1 MQLDAI
7 SIALRQ
13 RAPWEATDL
22 GIALV
27 RRHAG
32 VIYAA
37 WAAITLPVCLLF
49 SASGV
54 LLEIPWLAPL
64 LLWWLKPIFDR
75 IPLFVLSRAVFGQ
88 APTWR
93 ETVRAQRHWGWRAW
107 RWLHWRRLHPGR
119 ALLLPVDVLEAQS
132 GAQRSARC
140 RVLSKASGAPSTLLT
155 IVAVHI
161 EMMLYVS
168 IFVLGLMFVPIEFMS
183 DSAQAMFE
191 TLFEAPPVWAKVV
204 MDLIYWLTISIM
216 EPFYIG
222 AGFGLY
228 LNRRTQ
234 LEAWDI
240 ELAFRR
246 LALRLRGGVSGA
258 VLALILVL
266 GSGPDAR
273 AETLASQNV
282 EVGADNAASDQPLAL
297 QKVFAGQY
305 HDEGEAFESSVNR
318 AYTNDDLNPKKT
330 IHVWKL
336 RRPAEDVKPTDTPSW
351 LKSIGM
357 VIGFMAE
364 YGLWILLGIL
374 AVLIIRYANRWIPWI
389 SDRFEPRREL
399 ATIETHDIQFETPL
413 PNDVVAAVR
422 ALWSAGEAR
431 KALALLYRAAVQR
444 LSDRLGSTMPK
455 GATESQC
462 LRAARSLTETDARL
476 FAAIVRNWQAIAY
489 AQRSPSEAELEA
501 LLQAWQ
507 QPLEATS

>member
-7 SIALRQ
+7 SIALRP

-37 WAAITLPVCLLF
+37 WVAITLPVCLLF
-49 SASGV
+49 SALGV
-54 LLEIPWLAPL
+54 LLELPWLAPL

-140 RVLSKASGAPSTLLT
+140 RVLGKASGAPSTLLT

-191 TLFEAPPVWAKVV
+191 TLFEAPPVWAKVL

-246 LALRLRGGVSGA
+246 LALRLRGGVSAA
-258 VLALILVL
+258 VLALILAL
-266 GSGPDAR
+266 GSGADAR
-273 AETLASQNV
+273 AEAPAPQDV
-282 EVGADNAASDQPLAL
+282 ELTADSAASEKAIPL
-297 QKVFAGQY
+297 QTVFAGQY
-305 HDEGEAFESSVNR
+305 LDEGEAFESSVNS
-318 AYTNDDLNPKKT
+318 AYSNDDLNPKKT

-336 RRPAEDVKPTDTPSW
+336 RRPAEDTKPTETPSW

-374 AVLIIRYANRWIPWI
+374 AVIIIRYANRWIPWI
-389 SDRFEPRREL
+389 SDRFEPQRKL
-399 ATIETHDIQFETPL
+399 ATIETHDIQVETPL

-422 ALWSAGEAR
+422 ALWNAGEAR
-431 KALALLYRAAVQR
+431 KAMALLYRAAVQR
-444 LSDRLGSTMPK
+444 LSDRLGRAMPK

-462 LRAARSLTETDARL
+462 LRAARSLTDTEARL

-489 AQRSPSEAELEA
+489 AQRLPTEVELEA